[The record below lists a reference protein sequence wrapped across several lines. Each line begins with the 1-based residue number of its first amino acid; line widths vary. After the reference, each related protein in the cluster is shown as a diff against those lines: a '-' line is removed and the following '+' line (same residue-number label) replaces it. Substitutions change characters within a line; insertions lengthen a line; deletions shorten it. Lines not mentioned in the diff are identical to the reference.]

1 MIKNKKLTCFLVL
14 MIFLCSF
21 ISYKAGKNSTAV
33 TVQNTNSGAT
43 ADYGSFKSFVD
54 AIKEKY
60 YFDIDYEKMNTE
72 IKKAIFSSLGD
83 PYTQYMTEKD
93 MKELQKT
100 STGKFIGIGVQ
111 VSVNENGEVVVV
123 APIKGGPSQKAGIQA
138 EDIIVK
144 VNDEEVKK
152 MI

>member
-33 TVQNTNSGAT
+33 TGQNTNSGAT

-60 YFDIDYEKMNTE
+60 YFDIDYEKMNT
-72 IKKAIFSSLGD
+72 I
-83 PYTQYMTEKD
+83 
-93 MKELQKT
+93 
-100 STGKFIGIGVQ
+100 
-111 VSVNENGEVVVV
+111 
-123 APIKGGPSQKAGIQA
+123 
-138 EDIIVK
+138 
-144 VNDEEVKK
+144 
-152 MI
+152 